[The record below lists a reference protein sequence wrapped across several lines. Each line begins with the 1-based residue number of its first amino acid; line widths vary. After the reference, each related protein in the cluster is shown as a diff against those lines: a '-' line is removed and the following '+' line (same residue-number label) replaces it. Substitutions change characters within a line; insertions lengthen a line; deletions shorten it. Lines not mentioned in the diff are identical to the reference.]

1 MFERVGD
8 QLQLRVAVG
17 EFLFVARDY
26 VCGAGLYFGEFLL
39 EGGVLFGEGEGFL
52 LVLVEL
58 LGSFLLI
65 LLLLVF
71 EPFNDSL
78 E

>member
-1 MFERVGD
+1 LFEGVGD
-8 QLQLRVAVG
+8 ELQLRVGVG
-17 EFLFVARDY
+17 KFLFVARDD
-26 VCGAGLYFGEFLL
+26 VCCARLYFGELLL
-39 EGGVLFGEGEGFL
+39 EGGVLFREREGFL

-71 EPFNDSL
+71 EPFKNSL